1 MSSAIGKQLNL
12 LDYALSSLV
21 RRWSKN
27 VAIVGV
33 FATVIFLLA
42 SFHLLT
48 NALTRFAREL
58 LVTAPEITVQR
69 LVAGRQE
76 SMPLAYQERLRG
88 IFGIRRVTPRVWGYY
103 FDERNGANYT
113 VVGMDAKSPLAGRL
127 ASVLAEG
134 RFPDR
139 PGEAVLGGTLYRSL
153 DLAGRRVF
161 SLARPDLSRQAFT
174 VCGVFDDSAEVL
186 TADMLFTDL
195 ESARRLF
202 GISPDQVTDLLV
214 TVANPAEV
222 QTIAAKIAE
231 LLPDTRV
238 VTRRQIQKTYEVV
251 FGWRS
256 GFASV
261 CLLAAMTAFVI
272 FAWDRASGLSPEE
285 RREIAILK
293 ILGWETS
300 DILIVRFWEGLLVA
314 GIAFLL
320 GLLAAYAHVLY
331 FDAGLFRPLMLG
343 WSVLRPTIR
352 LLPSVHLADLLL
364 LASFSV
370 LPYLAATVVPAWRC
384 VAVPPDAVI
393 R

>member
-1 MSSAIGKQLNL
+1 MSAVAKQLNL
-12 LDYALSSLV
+12 LDYALSSLA
-21 RRWSKN
+21 RHRGKN
-27 VAIVGV
+27 IAIVVV
-33 FATVIFLLA
+33 FGTVIFLLA

-48 NALTRFAREL
+48 NALTSFARQL
-58 LVTAPEITVQR
+58 LVTAPEITIQR

-76 SMPLAYQERLRG
+76 SMPIAYRERLG
-88 IFGIRRVTPRVWGYY
+88 EIFGIRSITPRVWGYY

-113 VVGMDAKSPLAGRL
+113 VVGMDLGAPLTERL
-127 ASVLAEG
+127 RESLAEG
-134 RFPDR
+134 RFPER
-139 PGEAVLGGTLYRSL
+139 PGEAVLGGALYRSL
-153 DLAGRRVF
+153 GLAGRRVF
-161 SLARPDLSRQAFT
+161 SFFRPDLSLQAFT
-174 VCGVFDDSAEVL
+174 VTGVFDDSAAVL
-186 TADMLFTDL
+186 TDDLLLTDL
-195 ESARRLF
+195 DSARRLF
-202 GISPDQVTDLLV
+202 ALPPDQVTDLLV

-222 QTIAAKIAE
+222 DTIAKKIAD

-238 VTRRQIQKTYEVV
+238 VTRKQIQKTYEVV

-261 CLLAAMTAFVI
+261 CLLASLAAFVI
-272 FAWDRASGLSPEE
+272 FAWDKASGLSPEE

-293 ILGWETS
+293 ILGWETA
-300 DILIVRFWEGLLVA
+300 DILTVRFWEGILVSGA
-314 GIAFLL
+314 AFAI

-343 WSVLRPTIR
+343 WSVLRPTIH
-352 LLPSVHLADLLL
+352 LVPSVHVADLLL
-364 LASFSV
+364 LASFSI